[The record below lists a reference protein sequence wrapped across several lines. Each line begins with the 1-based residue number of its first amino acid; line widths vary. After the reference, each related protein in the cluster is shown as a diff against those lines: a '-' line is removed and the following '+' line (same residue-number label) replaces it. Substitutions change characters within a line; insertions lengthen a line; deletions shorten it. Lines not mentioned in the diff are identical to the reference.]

1 MPSSDVH
8 PKEIIEFTT
17 EYHLARLSRKS
28 QAIYIIIILTL
39 IAFCILLPFLFID
52 ISVKSTGLLKA
63 ASEVSL
69 LRATSSGYI
78 TEVFIK
84 ENGTVTKGQLLL
96 DIRSP
101 LLEEKEHYLKI
112 KLEEVNLFIRD
123 VKDLSA
129 ENYKTPNYVPKTAL
143 YRQSLSNY
151 YQKLTDRQNRFLK
164 VEQDYNRNKKLYDQ
178 RVIAEAEF
186 ETYRFEFEKAK
197 GDLELV
203 RQEQLSEWQQELRN
217 YEKERADYQNQLVQV
232 LKEQEILNI
241 KSPVNGSIQN
251 LAGIYPG
258 SPVFPNQELAQ
269 ISPDTN
275 LIAEVY
281 VSPNDIGLLH
291 EGMEVRM
298 QIGAF
303 NYNQWGLLHGMIHEI
318 SGDIQIINNQP
329 IFKVKCSLDQDY
341 LKLANGYQGK
351 LKKGMTL
358 EARFL
363 VTQRSLWQLIYD
375 KMDNWVNPNLS
386 ENHRPL
392 TRDK

>member
-1 MPSSDVH
+1 MPSYDIH
-8 PKEIIEFTT
+8 PKETIEFTT
-17 EYHLARLSRKS
+17 EYHLARLSRTS
-28 QAIYIIIILTL
+28 HVIYLITILAL
-39 IAFCILLPFLFID
+39 ITFCILLPFLFID

-63 ASEVSL
+63 VSEVSSI
-69 LRATSSGYI
+69 RATSTGYI

-84 ENGTVTKGQLLL
+84 ENGTITKGQLLL

-101 LLEEKEHYLKI
+101 ILEEKEQYLKA
-112 KLEEVNLFIRD
+112 KLEEVKLFFSD
-123 VKDLSA
+123 VKNLSE
-129 ENYKTPNYVPKTAL
+129 ENYRAPNYQPKTAL

-151 YQKLTDRQNRFLK
+151 YQKLNDRQNRFLK

-186 ETYRFEFEKAK
+186 ESYRFEFEKAK
-197 GDLELV
+197 SDLELV

-217 YEKERADYQNQLVQV
+217 YEKDQTDYHNQLAQV
-232 LKEQEILNI
+232 LREEESLNI
-241 KSPVNGSIQN
+241 KSPVNGSVQN

-275 LIAEVY
+275 LIAEIY
-281 VSPNDIGLLH
+281 VSPNDIGLLRD
-291 EGMEVRM
+291 GMDVRM

-303 NYNQWGLLHGMIHEI
+303 NYNQWGLLHGMINEI
-318 SGDIQIINNQP
+318 SNDIQIINNQP

-341 LKLANGYQGK
+341 LQLANGYKGK

-375 KMDNWVNPNLS
+375 KVDNWVNPNLS
-386 ENHRPL
+386 KDRSPL
-392 TRDK
+392 TRD